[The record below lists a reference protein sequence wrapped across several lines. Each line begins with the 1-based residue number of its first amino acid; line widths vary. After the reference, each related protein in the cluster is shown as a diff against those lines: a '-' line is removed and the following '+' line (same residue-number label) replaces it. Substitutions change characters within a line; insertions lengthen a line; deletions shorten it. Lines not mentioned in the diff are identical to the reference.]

1 MADGLR
7 LDTSG
12 HTLTATIDAGE
23 GNLFTREM
31 MDALIEAID
40 AAGRADEVRF
50 VRLRAEGDTFC
61 MGRAKGGATPDE
73 LRGMARRIATVNETL
88 RTTPLTV
95 LAEVNGSAAGFG
107 VGMIG
112 ASDIAVAADGATF
125 AFPEIKAGFAPA
137 VVISWARFMLPPRL
151 LYDMVSTGDAI
162 DAARALEAG
171 LVTEVVARRRARGSG
186 RRTDRAARD
195 GRCVRASGDEAL
207 PRLHQIDGSRD
218 RGAGL
223 GGHACLQRPPCD
235 REVLTPELR
244 SGRGRHHT
252 VALTR
257 RREPGHRRRPPQ
269 AAHYI

>member
-1 MADGLR
+1 MTDGLR

-31 MDALIEAID
+31 MDALIGAIEEAGQ
-40 AAGRADEVRF
+40 AEEVRF
-50 VRLRAEGDTFC
+50 VRLRAGGDAFC
-61 MGRAKGGATPDE
+61 MGRAKGGTTPDE

-95 LAEVNGSAAGFG
+95 FAEVNGSAAGFG

-137 VVISWARFMLPPRL
+137 VVISWARFMIPSRL

-171 LVTEVVARRRARGSG
+171 LLTEVVPADGLATRVEERIARLEAVDAFALREMKRFLIFTRAMDPATAAQASVDTLVFSG
-186 RRTDRAARD
+186 MRVI
-195 GRCVRASGDEAL
+195 GKF
-207 PRLHQIDGSRD
+207 
-218 RGAGL
+218 
-223 GGHACLQRPPCD
+223 
-235 REVLTPELR
+235 
-244 SGRGRHHT
+244 
-252 VALTR
+252 
-257 RREPGHRRRPPQ
+257 
-269 AAHYI
+269 

>member
-12 HTLTATIDAGE
+12 YTLTATIDAGE

-31 MDALIEAID
+31 MDSLVEAIQE
-40 AAGRADEVRF
+40 AGRTEDVRF

-73 LRGMARRIATVNETL
+73 LRGMARRIASVNETL
-88 RTTPLTV
+88 RTSPLTV
-95 LAEVNGSAAGFG
+95 IAEVNGSAAGFG

-137 VVISWARFMLPPRL
+137 VVISWARYMLPPRL

-171 LVTEVVARRRARGSG
+171 LLTEVV
-186 RRTDRAARD
+186 
-195 GRCVRASGDEAL
+195 SGDGLSARVEERIGRLEGVDAFAL
-207 PRLHQIDGSRD
+207 REMKRFLIFTRAMDPATATQASVDTLVFS
-218 RGAGL
+218 GL
-223 GGHACLQRPPCD
+223 RVIGKF
-235 REVLTPELR
+235 
-244 SGRGRHHT
+244 
-252 VALTR
+252 
-257 RREPGHRRRPPQ
+257 
-269 AAHYI
+269 

>member
-1 MADGLR
+1 MKERRKAREEERTMVDGLR

-12 HTLTATIDAGE
+12 HTLTGTIDAGE

-31 MDALIEAID
+31 MDALVEAIQE
-40 AAGRADEVRF
+40 AGRTEEVRF

-95 LAEVNGSAAGFG
+95 FAEVNGSAAGFG

-112 ASDIAVAADGATF
+112 ASDIAVASDGATF

-162 DAARALEAG
+162 DAGRALEAG
-171 LVTEVVARRRARGSG
+171 LLTEAVPGLAL
-186 RRTDRAARD
+186 AARVEERI
-195 GRCVRASGDEAL
+195 GRLEAVDAFALREMKRFLIFTRAMDPGTAAQASVDTLVFSG
-207 PRLHQIDGSRD
+207 
-218 RGAGL
+218 
-223 GGHACLQRPPCD
+223 
-235 REVLTPELR
+235 LR
-244 SGRGRHHT
+244 VIGKF
-252 VALTR
+252 
-257 RREPGHRRRPPQ
+257 
-269 AAHYI
+269 

>member
-1 MADGLR
+1 
-7 LDTSG
+7 
-12 HTLTATIDAGE
+12 
-23 GNLFTREM
+23 
-31 MDALIEAID
+31 
-40 AAGRADEVRF
+40 
-50 VRLRAEGDTFC
+50 

-95 LAEVNGSAAGFG
+95 IAEVNGSAAGFG

-171 LVTEVVARRRARGSG
+171 LLTEVVPINAL
-186 RRTDRAARD
+186 AARVEERIAPLEAVD
-195 GRCVRASGDEAL
+195 AFALREMKRFLVFTRAMDPGTAAQASVDALVFSG
-207 PRLHQIDGSRD
+207 
-218 RGAGL
+218 
-223 GGHACLQRPPCD
+223 
-235 REVLTPELR
+235 LR
-244 SGRGRHHT
+244 VIGKF
-252 VALTR
+252 
-257 RREPGHRRRPPQ
+257 
-269 AAHYI
+269 

>member
-7 LDTSG
+7 LGTSG

-31 MDALIEAID
+31 MDALVEAVQE
-40 AAGRADEVRF
+40 AGRTEDVRF

-88 RTTPLTV
+88 RTSPLTV
-95 LAEVNGSAAGFG
+95 IAEVDGSAAGFG

-112 ASDIAVAADGATF
+112 ASDIAVAADDATF

-137 VVISWARFMLPPRL
+137 VVISWARYMLPPRL

-162 DAARALEAG
+162 DAAHALEAG
-171 LVTEVVARRRARGSG
+171 LLTEVVPGDALSARVEERIGHLEGVDAFALREMKRFLTFTRAMDPATAAQASVDTLVFSG
-186 RRTDRAARD
+186 
-195 GRCVRASGDEAL
+195 
-207 PRLHQIDGSRD
+207 
-218 RGAGL
+218 
-223 GGHACLQRPPCD
+223 
-235 REVLTPELR
+235 LR
-244 SGRGRHHT
+244 VIGKF
-252 VALTR
+252 
-257 RREPGHRRRPPQ
+257 
-269 AAHYI
+269 